1 MGAIQ
6 SPRRFVNPRT
16 SRLFFYLNFCSI
28 NRFWWAAAPRVA
40 LDRSITRLLI
50 GFLFAAGIGLSTA
63 SVASAREELPP
74 LEVGITER
82 LGEQVPADLAFVNE
96 KGDTVTLGELVDRP
110 TLVSLVYYT
119 CPSVCRP
126 LLDEV
131 TTMLG
136 KLQSVDMQPNRDYR
150 MITVSFDASDSP
162 AGSAR
167 LKDEY
172 YRRLS
177 GDFPRDAWTFLTADS
192 ATITALTGSMGF
204 GFRRAGTEFAHPT
217 SLIVLSPERKITR
230 YLTGAEYLPLDI
242 KLALIEAREGKI
254 GPTIVKFY
262 KFCFSYDPSGEK
274 FVLNVTRLVGLST
287 LVGVAAI
294 VVFVTTSARRR
305 EKKVH

>member
-1 MGAIQ
+1 
-6 SPRRFVNPRT
+6 
-16 SRLFFYLNFCSI
+16 
-28 NRFWWAAAPRVA
+28 
-40 LDRSITRLLI
+40 
-50 GFLFAAGIGLSTA
+50 
-63 SVASAREELPP
+63 
-74 LEVGITER
+74 
-82 LGEQVPADLAFVNE
+82 VPANLTFVDE
-96 KGDTVTLGELVDRP
+96 KGDTVTLGRLVDRP

-136 KLQSVDMQPNRDYR
+136 KLESIDMQPNRDYR
-150 MITVSFDASDSP
+150 MLTISFDDTDSP

-172 YRRLS
+172 YRRLP
-177 GDFPRDAWTFLTADS
+177 GGFPKDAWTFLTADS
-192 ATITALTGSMGF
+192 ATIAALTRSVGF
-204 GFRRAGTEFAHPT
+204 GFRRAGEDFAHPT
-217 SLIVLSPERKITR
+217 TLVVLSPQRTITR

-262 KFCFSYDPSGEK
+262 KFCFSYDPSGQK
-274 FVLNVTRLVGLST
+274 FVLNTTRLVGLST
-287 LVGVAAI
+287 LVGVAAV
-294 VVFVTTSARRR
+294 VVFVTTSGRRR